1 MKATTVKLEGELLAA
16 IEKAKRP
23 EESVTSYVRTVLRK
37 NLEQHRVR
45 EAAAAYV
52 AFVDV
57 HPAEREWLDEW
68 ERADLTKPATDQR
81 DARRSAAGSTG

>member
-1 MKATTVKLEGELLAA
+1 MKATTIKLEGELLAA

-37 NLEQHRVR
+37 NLEQNRVR

-52 AFVDV
+52 AFVDS
-57 HPAEREWLDEW
+57 HPEEREWLDEW
-68 ERADLTKPATDQR
+68 ERADLTTAATIQR
-81 DARRSAAGSTG
+81 DAPP